1 MTPSEKLNY
10 ISEILSEERYS
21 EQEKLAAI
29 KGMLYP
35 GNKKGRI
42 QKYSL
47 SEIAKQVESH
57 TKISLDKI
65 NKHKRDDFDVLM
77 ARQFAHYKAIK
88 FSQVP
93 LTVIGMY
100 FGCKDHAS
108 VIHSKK
114 AISGYLKVDKVF
126 RSEHEEFLNS

>member
-42 QKYSL
+42 QKYFL
-47 SEIAKQVESH
+47 SEIAEQIESQ
-57 TKISLDKI
+57 
-65 NKHKRDDFDVLM
+65 N
-77 ARQFAHYKAIK
+77 
-88 FSQVP
+88 
-93 LTVIGMY
+93 
-100 FGCKDHAS
+100 
-108 VIHSKK
+108 
-114 AISGYLKVDKVF
+114 
-126 RSEHEEFLNS
+126 